1 MLTAS
6 GKAATADGTGADG
19 SGGAAVTGGTSMAAV
34 CTAGVRVLK
43 LNPQP
48 SQNTPPLRTCWHTGQ
63 SSVPASGP
71 AAEASGPQE
80 PAPAE
85 LAPAAA
91 EPAGDAD
98 AAGDPDEAG
107 DPDTAG
113 DPDAAGA
120 CAPPICRPQTSQ

>member
-48 SQNTPPLRTCWHTGQ
+48 SQNTPPLRTRWHTGHN
-63 SSVPASGP
+63 SLAASAP
-71 AAEASGPQE
+71 AAEAPR
-80 PAPAE
+80 PAAAS
-85 LAPAAA
+85 APAAEAPTPA
-91 EPAGDAD
+91 EAPAPTAEAPRPAEAPGPAE
-98 AAGDPDEAG
+98 AATPEA
-107 DPDTAG
+107 
-113 DPDAAGA
+113 
-120 CAPPICRPQTSQ
+120 